1 MAGEEVAVVE
11 DDDEAAVAAG
21 EAAVT
26 AGEAVAGA
34 DGAAGADDAAAET
47 AGADA
52 VAAPLA
58 STVRMT
64 EPCLTLSPN
73 FTFKAVTTPA
83 CDEGISIDALSLST
97 VIKL

>member
-1 MAGEEVAVVE
+1 MAG
-11 DDDEAAVAAG
+11 DEAAVVEGDGASAF
-21 EAAVT
+21 A

>member
-1 MAGEEVAVVE
+1 MAGDEAAVVE
-11 DDDEAAVAAG
+11 GDDEAAEAAIGAVAA
-21 EAAVT
+21 
-26 AGEAVAGA
+26 A
-34 DGAAGADDAAAET
+34 DGAAGADGAADVA